1 MSSPPQPLPPPV
13 PAPKK
18 TSPIVWILVAVV
30 SIFVLAG
37 IAVIAGGIF
46 FVSKVKQAGNNP
58 ALFAAKMIAAANPD
72 VSVVSSDDARGT
84 VTFLDKKTG
93 KTVTVSFDD
102 VKKGKITFEADGQ
115 KASIETKGEG
125 KDGAVLVTSP
135 EGSIKFGAGA
145 AKLPDWLPA
154 YPNVTP
160 QGTFGIQGVG
170 EDSGNVTFTVKEPL
184 DKVVSFYEEGLK
196 KSGLT
201 TNSNVLQQNGKATGA
216 MVTAEDQ
223 AKKRSA
229 MINLGAGDD
238 GVTVNVTYTTKK

>member
-1 MSSPPQPLPPPV
+1 MSSPQPLPAPI

-18 TSPIVWILVAVV
+18 TSPILW
-30 SIFVLAG
+30 IFVAIFCVVALAG
-37 IAVIAGGIF
+37 MAVIAGGLF
-46 FVSKVKQAGNNP
+46 FVHKVKQAGNNP

-93 KTVTVSFDD
+93 KTVTMNFDD

-115 KASIETKGEG
+115 QASIETKGDG

-170 EDSGNVTFTVKEPL
+170 EESGNVTFTVKDPI

-201 TNSNVLQQNGKATGA
+201 TNSNVLQQNGKAAGA
-216 MVTAEDQ
+216 MVTGEDA

-238 GVTVNVTYTTKK
+238 GVTVNVTYSTKK